1 MWERGED
8 RTSPTTGD
16 CRFSYLVV
24 ETKRTGAWVALS
36 KSGEGRVRD
45 LYGAALFF
53 SAAPKNFDAWRRSRV
68 PGAEVPH
75 PALRADLSRQ
85 GEVIRAPIL
94 QKSTV
99 SSCGRGRG

>member
-1 MWERGED
+1 M
-8 RTSPTTGD
+8 
-16 CRFSYLVV
+16 
-24 ETKRTGAWVALS
+24 
-36 KSGEGRVRD
+36 RD

-53 SAAPKNFDAWRRSRV
+53 SAAPKNFDAWRRSRA

-94 QKSTV
+94 QKWTV
-99 SSCGRGRG
+99 SSVVGEGEGEGSGTLQA